1 MIELIIKKKLLLF
14 SASII
19 LMIFV
24 FGFLGTMFIFT
35 TPDKVYR
42 KPAWAPQYND
52 YCSNPVNQQNDYTTC
67 YQQIR
72 RYEAPSLQH
81 LLGLDD
87 QGRDELSQL
96 AWGTRHSLEIGLVSS
111 VIIVLLA
118 IFFGAIGTYT
128 GGILDEICQF
138 VVNIFIVLPVI
149 PILIFVAYLTH
160 SSGIVLNLTTPFLA
174 VEIPILTFWLI
185 IPSFTLLNVSLQGHM
200 LIAVIIAFTNWGW
213 AARSIRSQVLSLKE
227 RNFINMAKV
236 SGMNNFSI
244 SISEILPNMF
254 SYISLIFAISLGI
267 SIASEAGLSVLGIGV
282 PINFPTLGTLLY
294 WGRVLLSPSTYS
306 FMLNVFLPPGLI
318 ITILFVLLYVIQ
330 AEMDE
335 IFNPRLR
342 KG

>member
-1 MIELIIKKKLLLF
+1 MIELIIKKKILLF
-14 SASII
+14 SIAII
-19 LMIFV
+19 LLIFA

-35 TPDKVYR
+35 TPDTVYR
-42 KPAWAPQYND
+42 RPAWAPQYND
-52 YCSNPVNQQNDYTTC
+52 YCSNPINQQNDYSTC

-111 VIIVLLA
+111 IIIVLLA
-118 IFFGAIGTYT
+118 VFFGAIGTYT
-128 GGILDEICQF
+128 GGILDDACQF
-138 VVNIFIVLPVI
+138 IVNMFIVLPVI
-149 PILIFVAYLTH
+149 PVLIFVAYLTRAN
-160 SSGIVLNLTTPFLA
+160 GITLNLPLFTTPTL
-174 VEIPILTFWLI
+174 PLILFT
-185 IPSFTLLNVSLQGHM
+185 IPSFTFITFSLQGHI

-236 SGMNNFSI
+236 SGMGNLSI
-244 SISEILPNMF
+244 SISEILQNMF
-254 SYISLIFAISLGI
+254 SYNSLNLAISLGI
-267 SIASEAGLSVLGIGV
+267 SIASEAGLSVLGIGE

-294 WGRVLLSPSTYS
+294 WSRVLLSPTTYS
-306 FMLNVFLPPGLI
+306 FMLNVFLPPGVI
-318 ITILFVLLYVIQ
+318 ITIIFVLLYVIQ